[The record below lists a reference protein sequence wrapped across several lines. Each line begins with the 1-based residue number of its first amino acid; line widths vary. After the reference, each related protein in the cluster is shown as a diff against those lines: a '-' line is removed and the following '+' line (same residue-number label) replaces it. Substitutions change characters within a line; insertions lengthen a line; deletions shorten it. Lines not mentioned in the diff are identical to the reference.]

1 MIRQETILEIMSF
14 WEGGVTAGRL
24 AEALG
29 ISREHLQRNLLRS
42 YRERFPSALKS
53 GKGLAFVEDAA
64 ALRYAPSSPAGLMAL
79 LRGLAVAAEAGG
91 DAFPLR
97 LSVERVPEPF
107 MNGDVGGDK
116 FQEVTAA
123 IVGRYALQI
132 DYVAKSGPM
141 QAWFSPH
148 AIADVRPRPHA
159 RGYVEFQDGQG
170 FYLDLIPSRI
180 AVIHGGDRSKYIG
193 ADRDTDWHE
202 RIDVEFEVDPTL
214 DAGTRAAFIEEAG
227 GHDRIVYRGVRRAL
241 ADYVERDLGVRRLG
255 GNLRSAWCRVPLKDY
270 QN

>member
-14 WEGGVTAGRL
+14 WEGGVTAARL
-24 AEALG
+24 AEVLG

-53 GKGLAFVEDAA
+53 RKGLSFVEDAA
-64 ALRYAPSSPAGLMAL
+64 ALRYAPASPTALMAF

-97 LSVERVPEPF
+97 LSVERMPEPF
-107 MNGDVGGDK
+107 MNGDDAGDK
-116 FQEVTAA
+116 FREVTAA
-123 IVGRYALQI
+123 IVGRHALQI
-132 DYVAKSGPM
+132 DYIAKSGPM

-159 RGYVEFQDGQG
+159 RGYVKFEDGKG
-170 FYLDLIPSRI
+170 SYLDLIPSRI
-180 AVIHGGDRSKYIG
+180 AVIHGSNASKYIG
-193 ADRDTDWHE
+193 ADQDTDWHE
-202 RIDVEFEVDPTL
+202 RVDVEFEVDPTL

-227 GHDRIVYRGVRRAL
+227 GHDRILYRGVRRAL
-241 ADYVERDLGVRRLG
+241 ADYVERDLGLRRLG
-255 GNLRSAWCRVPLKDY
+255 GNLSPAWCRTPQKDY
-270 QN
+270 RS